1 MRRDWKPW
9 KNLVP
14 ASSNEKVVTKPIWS
28 AEQESL
34 VALARVVLV
43 TGEMRS
49 RMALSLGENREW
61 ERGA

>member
-9 KNLVP
+9 KSLVP
-14 ASSNEKVVTKPIWS
+14 ASSNEKVVTKPIRS

-34 VALARVVLV
+34 VALARVVWV

-49 RMALSLGENREW
+49 RMALILGEDRE
-61 ERGA
+61 